1 MFEYVLGIGNLTEEQ
16 CNQVLSD
23 VSKRASNVRKA
34 IAFMQGEYNHL
45 EMIKFQVSYRLTELK
60 EKQS

>member
-23 VSKRASNVRKA
+23 VSKRSSNVRKA